1 MEKANKYLGLL
12 TAFFAVILLTSNI
25 VATKL
30 IILGPFTFDGG
41 TLLFPLSY
49 VFGDIMTEVYGYK
62 KTRKVIWIGF
72 FMSLFAMLTI
82 MLIGAMPAS
91 PDWANQEAYS
101 AILGSTPRII
111 LASLTAYFVG
121 EFLNSFT
128 MAKMKVWTK
137 GKFLW
142 LRTIT
147 STLLGEGV
155 DTVLFVLIAFMGVFE
170 TDLLIA
176 ILISNY
182 IFKVAVEVLFTPA
195 TYLIVGFLKK
205 TEKEDYYDKN
215 TNFNPFSLKS

>member
-12 TAFFAVILLTSNI
+12 TAFFAVVLLTSNI

-30 IILGPFTFDGG
+30 IVLGPFTFDGG

-49 VFGDIMTEVYGYK
+49 IFGDIMTEVYGYK

-82 MLIGAMPAS
+82 MLIGAMPAAS
-91 PDWANQEAYS
+91 DWGNQEAYD
-101 AILGSTPRII
+101 AILGLTPRII

-128 MAKMKVWTK
+128 MAKMKIWTK

-147 STLLGEGV
+147 STLLGEGA
-155 DTVLFVLIAFMGVFE
+155 DTILFVLIAFMGVFE

-205 TEKEDYYDKN
+205 SEKEDYYDNK
-215 TNFNPFSLKS
+215 TNFNPFSLKD